1 MGNHK
6 DNLRSRSEA
15 QLPWSKHVV
24 GVQEISS
31 FLGRSEKYVF
41 SLVNSPD
48 FPTPITIGQR
58 NRRWFL
64 GDVFDYLER
73 PVVPEGLEKESIVSI
88 MDYKPLTTEFR
99 PRRVG

>member
-6 DNLRSRSEA
+6 DNLCSRSEA
-15 QLPWSKHVV
+15 QLPWAKHVV

-31 FLGRSEKYVF
+31 YLGRSEKYAF

-48 FPTPITIGQR
+48 FPMPITIGKR
-58 NRRWFL
+58 NRRWLL

-73 PVVPEGLEKESIVSI
+73 PVVPEGLAKDPVVSI
-88 MDYKPLTTEFR
+88 MDYKPHTTEFR